1 MDSITFSIST
11 YLLLNTLINVQ
22 LFLKNFKIYKI
33 ILYIFILYNR
43 KVEFTL
49 DKILAKLD
57 KLIIFLVIYSIC
69 FITFFN
75 TLKYT
80 IPFVL
85 ALLLAFILQKPTN
98 YLIKRFNLK
107 NSIAALITTSIS
119 SAILIIL
126 LICGVNALTNE
137 IVLLTKNL
145 QVYVSQNTSK
155 ITYFIQDLHK
165 YYKNL
170 DPTIVNTIETNI
182 SNFSTKTVSATLNVS
197 GKVMSA
203 ILISISYIPYVIM
216 VIIFT
221 LISTYFFTKDFSSA
235 KNRFFDIIPSNKTD
249 RVIHVIESVKKML
262 GNYCLSYLI
271 IIGITFVETI
281 IAYLILGVNYA
292 ILLSIITAVCDILPI
307 IGIGII
313 YLPIAVI
320 YFINGNYFTAFGL
333 VIAYTLVSV
342 IRQIIEPKI
351 VSSTLGIHPV
361 AALAALFI
369 GLEVN
374 GVSGIFF
381 FMFLI
386 IFYNI
391 LKKC

>member
-1 MDSITFSIST
+1 M
-11 YLLLNTLINVQ
+11 Q
-22 LFLKNFKIYKI
+22 KI
-33 ILYIFILYNR
+33 
-43 KVEFTL
+43 
-49 DKILAKLD
+49 LD
-57 KLIIFLVIYSIC
+57 KLDRLIIFVIIYSLC

-85 ALLLAFILQKPTN
+85 ALIFAFILQKPTN

-107 NSIAALITTSIS
+107 NSVAALITISIS
-119 SAILIIL
+119 SSIVIVILIWGINS
-126 LICGVNALTNE
+126 ITNE

-145 QVYVSQNTSK
+145 QTYLSENTSK
-155 ITYFIQDLHK
+155 ITNFINNLHR
-165 YYKNL
+165 YYKSL
-170 DPTIVNTIETNI
+170 DPSIVNTIETNI
-182 SNFSTKTVSATLNVS
+182 SNFSTKTISATLNVS
-197 GKVMSA
+197 GKVMSG
-203 ILISISYIPYVIM
+203 ILISISYIPYIVM

-221 LISTYFFTKDFSSA
+221 LVSTYFFTKDFSSA
-235 KNRFFDIIPSNKTD
+235 KSKFFDIIPSSKTD
-249 RVIHVIESVKKML
+249 RIAYIIESVKKML

-271 IIGITFVETI
+271 IIGITFIETI
-281 IAYLILGVNYA
+281 ITYLILGVNYA
-292 ILLSIITAVCDILPI
+292 IILSIITAICDILPI

-313 YLPIAVI
+313 YLPLALI

-333 VIAYTLVSV
+333 VIAYTAVSI

-374 GVSGIFF
+374 GISGIFF

-386 IFYNI
+386 LFYNI
-391 LKKC
+391 LKSVDVL

>member
-1 MDSITFSIST
+1 MIKGC
-11 YLLLNTLINVQ
+11 LNL
-22 LFLKNFKIYKI
+22 
-33 ILYIFILYNR
+33 
-43 KVEFTL
+43 E
-49 DKILAKLD
+49 KILDRLD
-57 KLIIFLVIYSIC
+57 RIIVFVVIYSIL

-85 ALLLAFILQKPTN
+85 ALIFAFILQKPTN
-98 YLIKRFNLK
+98 YLIKRFKLK
-107 NSIAALITTSIS
+107 NSVAALITTSIS
-119 SAILIIL
+119 FAIIITL
-126 LICGVNALTNE
+126 LLWCINSITNE
-137 IVLLTKNL
+137 IILLTKNMQIYL
-145 QVYVSQNTSK
+145 SQNTSK
-155 ITYFIQDLHK
+155 ITDSINNLRI

-170 DPTIVNTIETNI
+170 DPSIVNTIETNI
-182 SNFSTKTVSATLNVS
+182 SNFSTKTISATLNIS

-203 ILISISYIPYVIM
+203 ILVSISYVPYIVM

-235 KNRFFDIIPSNKTD
+235 KNRFFNIIPSNKTD
-249 RVIHVIESVKKML
+249 RVIYVIESVKKML

-281 IAYLILGVNYA
+281 LAYFILGVNYA
-292 ILLSIITAVCDILPI
+292 ILLSIITAICDILPI

-313 YLPIAVI
+313 YLPLAAI
-320 YFINGNYFTAFGL
+320 YLLNGNYFTAFGL
-333 VIAYTLVSV
+333 IIAYTLIAV

-386 IFYNI
+386 LFYNI
-391 LKKC
+391 LKSVDVL